1 MLYLKV
7 SSFMQEF
14 DHEIDVKGLQCPLPV
29 LKARKRLSSLKHGE
43 TLRILATDPASA
55 IDFPHYCA
63 ESGNELVSQHQDAG
77 LFVFVIRKSHAK

>member
-1 MLYLKV
+1 M

-29 LKARKRLSSLKHGE
+29 LKARKRLSSLKRGE